1 MDKKKF
7 IIVGTGLFG
16 ITLAQLLA
24 GARFDVLLIDSRD
37 HIGGN
42 CYDYV
47 DGETGIMV
55 HKYGP
60 HIFHVQDKNIL
71 NYIKKFTKFN
81 DYKHHVYA
89 KYKDK
94 MFNFPINISTINSFY
109 GKSLTPCQV
118 LDFLK
123 HEASSIGA
131 AEPQNMEEKVIS
143 LIGKP
148 LYEAFFKEYTIKQ
161 WGKHPRDLPASIV
174 NRIPIKTN
182 YDVNYYKKP
191 FNGIPDCGY
200 TAMFSRMLSNKNIS
214 VELSVDFFSDR
225 EYFLKKGQVIFTGPI
240 DTFYNYEHG
249 RLEYRSLRFDQ
260 ELHDIEDFQGNSVI
274 NYPELKYDYTRICEP
289 KHFYPE
295 KWNEFASRKTLIFKE
310 IPFSSSD
317 SEPYYPIQDAH
328 NMAIYQK
335 YVKESQKQRGVFLG
349 GRLGEYKYYD
359 MEDTIKSAFSLCK
372 KLVG

>member
-1 MDKKKF
+1 MGNNF
-7 IIVGTGLFG
+7 VVIGAGLFG
-16 ITLAQLLA
+16 ITLAEQLA
-24 GARFDVLLIDSRD
+24 AANIKVLLIDSRD

-42 CYDYV
+42 CYDYA
-47 DGETGIMV
+47 DEETGIVV

-60 HIFHVQDKNIL
+60 HIFHVQDESIL
-71 NYIKKFTKFN
+71 NYVKKFTKFN
-81 DYKHHVYA
+81 NYKHHVYA
-89 KYKDK
+89 KYKNK
-94 MFNFPINISTINSFY
+94 MFNFPINISTINTFY

-118 LDFLK
+118 MDFLK
-123 HEASSIGA
+123 HEASTIGDR
-131 AEPQNMEEKVIS
+131 EPKNMEEKVIS
-143 LIGKP
+143 LIGEP
-148 LYEAFFKEYTIKQ
+148 LFEAFFKEYTIKQ

-182 YDVNYYKKP
+182 YDVSYYKKP

-225 EYFLKKGQVIFTGPI
+225 EYFLKKGQVICTGPI
-240 DTFYNYEHG
+240 DAFYDYEHG

-260 ELHDIEDFQGNSVI
+260 ERYDIEDFQGNSVV

-310 IPFSSSD
+310 IPFSSPD

-328 NMAIYQK
+328 NMAVYHK
-335 YVKESQKQRGVFLG
+335 YIKESQKQEGVFFG

-372 KLVG
+372 KLVN